1 MKKLHCV
8 LSRTNSQ
15 TKKKVVR
22 PYLIINPLPMLCR
35 RLSCRLWWL
44 IRASTPPPRMLWNPP
59 STRSH
64 TANALSNRIAP
75 ISRPSVLPPQH
86 FDKHSVEPIHPIVQ
100 QLRTNLY
107 HYTNKTVRLS
117 KISNIARRSILRRER
132 RKQLADLYGQLREQ
146 PDLLQ
151 KITRRDMIALVNAF
165 VPSQSI
171 QGTNTA
177 RQLTLQTIKILQDME
192 TFRVCRLNTQELEL
206 LIKLHVSID
215 QIKAVETIAHRL
227 EARGPLSSGV
237 REQLAIALARQGRVK
252 ESDAMCESTPNLKVC
267 GEQVNTLLKMND
279 MSGAQTAI
287 RRHHVTRPGRDI
299 MDFGLDRLIVHM
311 VRESRDTILAI
322 QLFHRKRELGLS
334 GASVARLIADRCMY
348 TMQPNL
354 AWSLLELAQSADDQK
369 SVIGIANG
377 MAKQY
382 ISKRN
387 LTHAMEIYNN
397 TCIGSKRRSL
407 LPLETRR
414 DLMVALAR
422 SKRVADAM
430 ILFRDL
436 DKATPYRFSNSVYH
450 SLLRGLI
457 DGHAAKDV
465 RYVYDR
471 LQRRGIIPNLD
482 TFHVL
487 MTFCGRSG
495 DTTFAQLVVQDMA
508 KRGFSLSHK
517 MYTSLMACYVQSGDS
532 RSALA
537 VFKMFTEQSEEKPD
551 AHDFNVLLRTVLTPR
566 TSIEEANQK
575 IVSILENMKRLQVMP
590 DDSTMIT
597 LLQIYDKVAPKQA
610 DALWSRIVSTGMLPN
625 LKPVRVSNVMYT
637 RMIQKVG
644 VLAAAK
650 HFFQKQQ
657 EPARVPLNGMTYKI
671 FLDAATVSPT
681 TMGLANKFYR
691 DMRLRGIKPPLSVYE
706 NMISGW
712 SRKWQINKAKRVM
725 KDMEQDYQIRAGL
738 AAWTRLTDGFL
749 ANNQIESLHK
759 LVMQEIIA
767 ERGILPDTF
776 LERRMVK
783 ALKDHN
789 MHAELDEFLNTLAL
803 IRQHKQRKT
812 LTKTSRE
819 ISRRSPR
826 RVVGFARNQSQP
838 SKSPTT
844 TEASDADQQYQ
855 TNNL

>member
-1 MKKLHCV
+1 MSFVVANKSFHTTTKYTEESTIYSVVYGYCIIKSH
-8 LSRTNSQ
+8 RTDFTS
-15 TKKKVVR
+15 
-22 PYLIINPLPMLCR
+22 
-35 RLSCRLWWL
+35 
-44 IRASTPPPRMLWNPP
+44 
-59 STRSH
+59 
-64 TANALSNRIAP
+64 
-75 ISRPSVLPPQH
+75 
-86 FDKHSVEPIHPIVQ
+86 
-100 QLRTNLY
+100 
-107 HYTNKTVRLS
+107 
-117 KISNIARRSILRRER
+117 IARRSILRRER
-132 RKQLADLYGQLREQ
+132 RKQLADLYGQLRQQ
-146 PDLLQ
+146 PHLLR

-177 RQLTLQTIKILQDME
+177 KQLTLQTIKILQDME
-192 TFRVCRLNTQELEL
+192 AFRVCRLSTQELEL

-215 QIKAVETIAHRL
+215 EIHAAEAIAHRL
-227 EARGPLSSGV
+227 EARGPLSSGI

-252 ESDAMCESTPNLKVC
+252 ESDAMCETTPNLKVC
-267 GEQVNTLLKMND
+267 AEQVNTLLKMND
-279 MSGAQTAI
+279 VSGAKAAI
-287 RRHHVTRPGRDI
+287 QQHHVTSAGRDV
-299 MDFGLDRLIVHM
+299 MDYGLDRLIVHM

-322 QLFHRKRELGLS
+322 HLFHRKRELGLS
-334 GASVARLIADRCMY
+334 GASVARLITDRCMY
-348 TMQPNL
+348 TMQPTL
-354 AWSLLELAQSADDQK
+354 AWSLLELAQSTEDQK
-369 SVIGIANG
+369 SVVGIANG
-377 MAKQY
+377 MIKQY
-382 ISKRN
+382 VAKRN

-397 TCIGSKRRSL
+397 TRMGSKRRSL
-407 LPLETRR
+407 LPLVTRR
-414 DLMVALAR
+414 DLMVALAH
-422 SKRVADAM
+422 SNRVADAM

-482 TFHVL
+482 TFHIL

-495 DTTFAQLVVQDMA
+495 DTAFAQLVVQDMA
-508 KRGFSLSHK
+508 KRGVSLSHK
-517 MYTSLMACYVQSGDS
+517 MYTSLMACYVQAGDS

-537 VFKMFTEQSEEKPD
+537 VFKMFMEQSEEKPD
-551 AHDFNVLLRTVLTPR
+551 AHDFNVLLRTVLTPK
-566 TSIEEANQK
+566 TSVEIANQK
-575 IVSILENMKRLQVMP
+575 IVSILENMKRLNVMP

-671 FLDAATVSPT
+671 FLDAATVSPA

-706 NMISGW
+706 SMISGW
-712 SRKWQINKAKRVM
+712 SRKWQISKAKRVM
-725 KDMEQDYQIRAGL
+725 VDMEQDYQIRAGL
-738 AAWTRLTDGFL
+738 SAWTRLTDGFL
-749 ANNQIESLHK
+749 AHDQIESLHK
-759 LVMQEIIA
+759 LVMQEMIA
-767 ERGILPDTF
+767 ERGILPDAF
-776 LERRMVK
+776 LEQRVVK

-789 MHAELDEFLNTLAL
+789 LHTELDEFLNTLTV
-803 IRQHKQRKT
+803 IRQNKQRKA
-812 LTKTSRE
+812 LAKTSRDA
-819 ISRRSPR
+819 SRRSPR
-826 RVVGFARNQSQP
+826 RLVRFARRSHRP
-838 SKSPTT
+838 SHTQPTT
-844 TEASDADQQYQ
+844 TTTEHNDADQQYQ
-855 TNNL
+855 TNHF

>member
-1 MKKLHCV
+1 
-8 LSRTNSQ
+8 
-15 TKKKVVR
+15 
-22 PYLIINPLPMLCR
+22 MLCR

-44 IRASTPPPRMLWNPP
+44 IRASTPPPRILRNPP
-59 STRSH
+59 STRLY
-64 TANALSNRIAP
+64 TVNALPNRIAP
-75 ISRPSVLPPQH
+75 ISRPSVSPPQH
-86 FDKHSVEPIHPIVQ
+86 LDKHSSEPTHPIVQ

-107 HYTNKTVRLS
+107 HYTNKTVRLT

-132 RKQLADLYGQLREQ
+132 RKQLADLYGQLRQQ
-146 PDLLQ
+146 PELLR
-151 KITRRDMIALVNAF
+151 KIARRDMIALVNAF

-177 RQLTLQTIKILQDME
+177 KQLTLQTIKILQDME
-192 TFRVCRLNTQELEL
+192 AFRVCRLSTQELEL

-215 QIKAVETIAHRL
+215 EIHAAEAIAHRL
-227 EARGPLSSGV
+227 EAKGPLSSGM

-267 GEQVNTLLKMND
+267 AEQVNTLLKMNEV
-279 MSGAQTAI
+279 SGAEAAI
-287 RRHHVTRPGRDI
+287 QKHQVTSPGRSV
-299 MDFGLDRLIVHM
+299 MDYGLDRLITHM

-322 QLFHRKRELGLS
+322 HLFQRKRELGLS
-334 GASVARLIADRCMY
+334 GASVARLITDRCMY
-348 TMQPNL
+348 TMQPDL
-354 AWSLLELAQSADDQK
+354 AWSLLELAQSTEDQK

-377 MAKQY
+377 MIKQYVAKQ
-382 ISKRN
+382 N

-397 TCIGSKRRSL
+397 TRTGSKRRSL
-407 LPLETRR
+407 LPLVTRR
-414 DLMVALAR
+414 DLMVALAH
-422 SKRVADAM
+422 SNRVADAM

-436 DKATPYRFSNSVYH
+436 DKATPYRFSNGVYH
-450 SLLRGLI
+450 TLLRGLI

-495 DTTFAQLVVQDMA
+495 DTAFAQLVVQDMA
-508 KRGFSLSHK
+508 KRGFTLSHK
-517 MYTSLMACYVQSGDS
+517 MYTSLMACYVQAGDS

-537 VFKMFTEQSEEKPD
+537 VFKMFMEQSEEKPD
-551 AHDFNVLLRTVLTPR
+551 AHDFNVLLRTVMTPKV
-566 TSIEEANQK
+566 SAEIANQK
-575 IVSILENMKRLQVMP
+575 IVSILENMKRLNVMP

-650 HFFQKQQ
+650 HFFQQQQ
-657 EPARVPLNGMTYKI
+657 EPARVPLDGMTYKI
-671 FLDAATVSPT
+671 FLDAATVSPA

-712 SRKWQINKAKRVM
+712 SRKWQISKAKRVM
-725 KDMEQDYQIRAGL
+725 VDMEQDYQIRSGL
-738 AAWTRLTDGFL
+738 SAWTRLTDGFL

-759 LVMQEIIA
+759 LVMQEMIA
-767 ERGILPDTF
+767 ERGILPDAF
-776 LERRMVK
+776 LEQRMVK

-789 MHAELDEFLNTLAL
+789 LHTEMDEFLNTLAV
-803 IRQHKQRKT
+803 IRQNKQRKA
-812 LTKTSRE
+812 LAKTSRDAA
-819 ISRRSPR
+819 SRSPR
-826 RVVGFARNQSQP
+826 RLVRIPRRQHRPSHTQST
-838 SKSPTT
+838 TT
-844 TEASDADQQYQ
+844 TEHSDADQQYQ
-855 TNNL
+855 TNHF